1 MCERCESIVQPE
13 LQRLHGTGNCHA
25 MHHLQEGIEET
36 VRNLC
41 RDPFHVVTG
50 KTLFEKLV
58 YMKRLV
64 ECHKLPINE
73 LRKNMAEISAVTNV
87 KNERKQWKKHFT
99 VYLNTKAGRN
109 EASSWRSH
117 PTSVADRSDTYEAPS
132 VDASFAPWRKRQC
145 R

>member
-1 MCERCESIVQPE
+1 
-13 LQRLHGTGNCHA
+13 

-50 KTLFEKLV
+50 NTLLEKLV

-64 ECHKLPINE
+64 EFHELPIAK
-73 LRKNMAEISAVTNV
+73 LRKNMAEISAVMNV
-87 KNERKQWKKHFT
+87 KNERKQWKKDFS
-99 VYLNTKAGRN
+99 VYLNTT
-109 EASSWRSH
+109 ERS
-117 PTSVADRSDTYEAPS
+117 DRSDRSDIS
-132 VDASFAPWRKRQC
+132 VDHSFAPWRKRQC